1 MSRTPWHFF
10 NLLRVLSVISLFGL
24 ATPALAALGQ
34 VFNDGGTHTVNTNLA
49 PDSIEVRGTTTV
61 HVENG
66 AVLGTSSPLGSSI
79 STFDTAQL
87 EMSGGMLNDEL
98 FLFGSSHANI
108 TGGHIVD
115 DITSGENSSVDI
127 HSVTVDDDLEANTS
141 SLMNIYGG
149 SFDEDVESFDN
160 ATVNFHGGTFQTGAD
175 GANVEAAGHSHINI
189 HGGTFGVGHT
199 DAFGG
204 INAIENAVVNIYG
217 GDIHGQPEGLN
228 ASDNGVINVYG
239 VDSQPAAM
247 NTTGNGLINVYG
259 GLTDLAASG
268 SGLYQLLGGGSQ
280 LTSIHTNGTIS
291 LFIRGSSFALNGAAK
306 SGLLTSIGGNLT
318 GVLADGSTL
327 NVSLTR
333 GSLVPAQTIFLL
345 PVPEPGTMGLAS
357 FAVASCLGFVG
368 RRRIS
373 P

>member
-1 MSRTPWHFF
+1 
-10 NLLRVLSVISLFGL
+10 LL
-24 ATPALAALGQ
+24 LAASSARAVTIL
-34 VFNDGGTHTVNTNLA
+34 NDGAVHNFNGVTDQLDIFDGAGSVPTTVNVQT
-49 PDSIEVRGTTTV
+49 
-61 HVENG
+61 G
-66 AVLGTSSPLGSSI
+66 AVVGGTATSFSVNVRDNSI
-79 STFDTAQL
+79 FN
-87 EMSGGMLNDEL
+87 MSGGSLFDEL
-98 FLFGSSHANI
+98 FLFNNASANLSGGSI
-108 TGGHIVD
+108 GD
-115 DITSGENSSVDI
+115 DLTPDNNSTVNVT
-127 HSVTVDDDLEANTS
+127 SVTVKDDVEGHGS
-141 SLMNIYGG
+141 SMMTIQDGN
-149 SFDEDVESFDN
+149 FDEDVESLDSAVITIN
-160 ATVNFHGGTFQTGAD
+160 GGMFQTGAD
-175 GANVEAAGHSHINI
+175 AANVLASGNSTININGGSFGTGSTPSGGGINVVDNAVINI
-189 HGGTFGVGHT
+189 HGG
-199 DAFGG
+199 
-204 INAIENAVVNIYG
+204 NIAK
-217 GDIHGQPEGLN
+217 QTTGLS
-228 ASDNGVINVYG
+228 AAGNGVINIYG
-239 VDSQPAAM
+239 LGDQPTSM
-247 NTTGNGLINVYG
+247 NTSGNGLINVYG